1 MFSIAF
7 AWSWAARSVDPFIDG
22 APIALCQKNL
32 GRRRTSMKLTKFK
45 PLMAVLLTC
54 YIDLAICGFQSLGS
68 ASETVNGMSNWTIL
82 RPHTIGQAADGSYFA
97 EVVLLGTDRGDLC
110 YAVWESPAGTYF
122 CPGSNAT
129 VSGNFVAH
137 RK

>member
-1 MFSIAF
+1 MH
-7 AWSWAARSVDPFIDG
+7 G
-22 APIALCQKNL
+22 APIAPSKRIRASE
-32 GRRRTSMKLTKFK
+32 GGAHMKISKFK
-45 PLMAVLLTC
+45 PLMAVVLAC

-82 RPHTIGQAADGSYFA
+82 RPHTIGQASDGSYFA
-97 EVVLLGTDRGDLC
+97 EVVLLGIDHGDLC
-110 YAVWESPAGTYF
+110 YAVWESPVGTYF

-129 VSGNFVAH
+129 VSGNFVEH